1 MPAESLAPFALE
13 APDNFN
19 LEQTLMCGQA
29 FRWKQAPD
37 GTFTGVVE
45 NKVCSIRREEKHLLV
60 FGDDSPGAKEFWRS
74 YFDLDADYAAWRNE
88 ISKTPSLKPAVQ
100 WSSGIRLLRQQ
111 PWEALISFIIS
122 QNNHLSRITGI
133 IDRLCSLY
141 GTPLKDGHHA
151 FVTPKQ
157 LADLCEDE
165 IASLRCGYRAA
176 WIADAAQ
183 RVQSGEID
191 LQRVQTM
198 PLHEAKE
205 MLMRIRGVGPKV
217 ADCVLLYGMHRL
229 ECCPVDVWVKRGLKS
244 LLPNGMPP
252 TLLPFAGVAQQYIF
266 HYMRTCPDAPCPKGK
281 NQTEKVIQSERRAKK
296 NQTKKI
302 G

>member
-141 GTPLKDGHHA
+141 GTPLKDVHHA